1 MLLNAG
7 PTAAQPNDSLSG
19 SEEMR
24 RIVAFV
30 LLNAA
35 FGGTPTPKHQRSL
48 SHIAVRLLRD
58 VLKGDKD
65 VLLRYEDTALQQKRR
80 EELRDPRNLLYCH
93 VFDESCSDW
102 KNGSVKKQ
110 MDKWKSPAYKVVYN
124 SIDTAVV
131 YHFRSLKMASDVW
144 KHDTVHFSPYRN
156 RGTVS
161 KASGSQWS
169 GIPDLLEYL

>member
-1 MLLNAG
+1 
-7 PTAAQPNDSLSG
+7 
-19 SEEMR
+19 MR
-24 RIVAFV
+24 LIVAFV

-48 SHIAVRLLRD
+48 SHIAVRILRD

-124 SIDTAVV
+124 GIDTAVV
-131 YHFRSLKMASDVW
+131 YFYDRRKVDVHKLDNADYVCKHGWVNIFSWRFVLRDGRWQTANLPFDDSSDSLCSTED
-144 KHDTVHFSPYRN
+144 S
-156 RGTVS
+156 
-161 KASGSQWS
+161 
-169 GIPDLLEYL
+169 